1 MTTLT
6 HTPLR
11 VAQVSELTG
20 LSGYTL
26 RFYEK
31 EGLFGARVERDASGH
46 RVYTEQQVDWLRVCT
61 KLRSSGMSLPDIRR
75 YAELFAE
82 GPHTVPARHAILRG
96 HEEKVRRQLSELQ
109 EALAVIEH
117 KVAFYEKRMAEGSA
131 DELWRNGPECEASVA
146 NASESGT

>member
-1 MTTLT
+1 MTVLT
-6 HTPLR
+6 HAPLR

-31 EGLFGARVERDASGH
+31 EGLFGVPVDRDAAGH
-46 RVYTEQQVDWLRVCT
+46 RVYTEQQVDWLRVCA

-82 GPHTVPARHAILRG
+82 GPHTVPERHAILAG
-96 HEEKVRRQLSELQ
+96 HEQKVRDQMQELQ
-109 EALAVIEH
+109 EALDIIEH
-117 KVAFYEKRMAEGSA
+117 KVAFYEQRMADGTA
-131 DELWRNGPECEASVA
+131 DGVWRNGPECEA
-146 NASESGT
+146 G